1 MADST
6 EAAWWARRGEP
17 PLAGGDD
24 AVDERAH
31 GPRPKARALLIVSIL
46 AAAVLLVALLGGVF
60 GGSGPPNSGP
70 AAPSAS
76 QAWSGADGARVHA
89 AYLASCQSNGG
100 AAAYCACLFSQLT
113 ARAPYT
119 TPAAFAALSTA
130 LEQARSANDT
140 AAVPSAVTQA
150 TKTCSSPAVG
160 SGRPSGI

>member
-6 EAAWWARRGEP
+6 EGAWWARRGEP
-17 PLAGGDD
+17 PQAGGDD
-24 AVDERAH
+24 AVDESAH
-31 GPRPKARALLIVSIL
+31 RPRPKARALLIVSIS
-46 AAAVLLVALLGGVF
+46 AAAVLLVALLGDVF
-60 GGSGPPNSGP
+60 GGSGPANPGP

-100 AAAYCACLFSQLT
+100 GAAYCACLFSQLT
-113 ARAPYT
+113 ARASYS

-130 LEQARSANDT
+130 LERARSANDT

-150 TKTCSSPAVG
+150 TQTCSSPGVG